1 MDKLYIEREY
11 KQAVS
16 DFKCSHTEDEQWK
29 CRATMA
35 RLQNIAMQ
43 LFGFEYADSLTELS
57 SELEPKQ

>member
-11 KQAVS
+11 QQAVS

-57 SELEPKQ
+57 SELEP

>member
-11 KQAVS
+11 RQAVS
-16 DFKCSHTEDEQWK
+16 DFKCAHTEDEQWM
-29 CRATMA
+29 CRSTMA

>member
-43 LFGFEYADSLTELS
+43 LFGFEYADSLAELS
-57 SELEPKQ
+57 SELES